1 MVYATLT
8 TGGRV
13 DKPDKYLSLEHS
25 PTHPNLYNVVW
36 RGGPGKVPNVLEGT
50 WTKRTG
56 LQAIQ
61 NYVEKK

>member
-1 MVYATLT
+1 M
-8 TGGRV
+8 